1 MQILPA
7 DIDRDQTYKLLT
19 GVVVPRPIAWVT
31 SLSEAGHVN
40 LAPFSC
46 FTFVSSE
53 PPMLGISIGR
63 GDKLRIKDTARNIR
77 ERREFTVNIA
87 NDSMIVDVHASSF
100 EFPTEVSEV
109 EKLGLATLPGECIA
123 TPRLRDV
130 PVSLECRFSQLIEFG
145 TASTE
150 FHVGEVVCFHIR
162 DDLYEGG
169 KIRTERL
176 EPICRIAGPNYAKLG
191 TIITQS
197 GGAWGPRPKT

>member
-1 MQILPA
+1 MRILPS

-63 GDKLRIKDTARNIR
+63 GDKLRLKDTARNIR
-77 ERREFTVNIA
+77 ERGEFTVNIA
-87 NDSMIVDVHASSF
+87 NDSMIATVHASSF
-100 EFPTEVSEV
+100 EYPTEVSEV
-109 EKLGLATLPGECIA
+109 EELGLATLPGECIA
-123 TPRLRDV
+123 APRLRDV

-145 TASTE
+145 TACTE

-162 DDLYEGG
+162 DDLYESG

-176 EPICRIAGPNYAKLG
+176 QPICRIAGPNYAQLG
-191 TIITQS
+191 PIISQS
-197 GGAWGPRPKT
+197 GGAWGPRPKS

>member
-1 MQILPA
+1 MRILPT

-63 GDKLRIKDTARNIR
+63 GDKLRIKDTAWNIR
-77 ERREFTVNIA
+77 HRGEFTVNIA
-87 NDSMIVDVHASSF
+87 NDSMIADVHASSF
-100 EFPTEVSEV
+100 EYPTEVSEV

-162 DDLYEGG
+162 DDLYENG

>member
-63 GDKLRIKDTARNIR
+63 GDKLRIKDTARKIR

-87 NDSMIVDVHASSF
+87 NDSMIADVHASSF